1 MPDFLSRLKTEVL
14 IDNGEVTT
22 DLGTTESDQD
32 GSFQWWAINHPQIYQ
47 GAVKAYFQAG
57 ADVASTYTGGLN
69 RLTLRKHGL
78 ADKTDEMNRKITRL
92 AREVTPPDC
101 YLAFGIHST
110 DLFLPPLG
118 DATAD
123 EVYQSYV
130 EQVVIAEDEGADLFR
145 LIGLDIA
152 QTELAIKAIRNNS
165 KLPIL
170 GSFYFKATPDG
181 FKTEMG
187 VNPTTGASKFEELG
201 VDIVGTICGGISYEQ
216 ATAVLKEMRAACSK
230 YLAAK
235 PDSDTPQ
242 TTGSQTTYRAT
253 PEELAN
259 EAPNWITAGA
269 RLIGGCCGTTPEHI
283 ARLATAL
290 KKA

>member
-22 DLGTTESDQD
+22 DLGTTESDLD
-32 GSFQWWAINHPQIYQ
+32 GSFQWWAINHAEIYQ
-47 GAVKAYFQAG
+47 DAIKAYFRVG
-57 ADVASTYTGGLN
+57 ADVASTYTGGIN

-78 ADKTDEMNRKITRL
+78 EEKTHEMNCKITSL
-92 AREVTPPDC
+92 AREVTPADC

-110 DLFLPPLG
+110 DMFLPPRG
-118 DATAD
+118 DNTTD

-130 EQVVIAEDEGADLFR
+130 EQIAIAEDEGADLFR
-145 LIGLDIA
+145 IIGLETV
-152 QTELAIKAIRNNS
+152 QTTLAVKAIRENS

-170 GSFYFKATPDG
+170 GSFYFNATPGG

-187 VNPTTGASKFEELG
+187 IDPTTGARKLEELG
-201 VDIVGTICGGISYEQ
+201 VDLVGIICGGINYQ
-216 ATAVLKEMRAACSK
+216 QTTAILKEMRAVCSK
-230 YLAAK
+230 HLAAK

-242 TTGSQTTYRAT
+242 STGGQAIHRAT
-253 PEELAN
+253 PEEFAD
-259 EAPNWITAGA
+259 EASNWAAAGA

-283 ARLATAL
+283 ARLVAAF
-290 KKA
+290 K